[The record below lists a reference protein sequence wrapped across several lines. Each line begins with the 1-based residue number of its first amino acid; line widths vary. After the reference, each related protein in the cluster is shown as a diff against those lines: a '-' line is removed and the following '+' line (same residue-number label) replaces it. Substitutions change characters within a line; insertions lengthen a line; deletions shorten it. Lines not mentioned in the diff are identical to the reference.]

1 MPAVYC
7 LFETSLICT
16 VLSQAM
22 KCIYLERKR
31 TQLMFP

>member
-1 MPAVYC
+1 MPAEYS

-16 VLSQAM
+16 ILSQTM